1 MAAEPT
7 TTALI
12 DEALKVIF
20 AKSLHDDIVAEH
32 ELMDLF
38 KAEMNI
44 KTEETTGGRYIEQGH
59 FWQLPAGAG
68 WRQDDEYIP
77 EAVSAKFK
85 NSRLYLRKMFLT
97 LQMSGDTM
105 RRVRTD
111 EGAFLDYME
120 QAKPAVVEFA
130 NNQLDLAYLGTGSGI
145 KASVAAKISDNGDGT
160 YTIGVKHHS
169 GVPGFTEAWLAFLE
183 GENIVFAA
191 NARFHTLRNAG
202 SGQYA
207 TVYGIDEDKNEITIK
222 CSAALY
228 AAIQQNDEIAEGD
241 GAGFS
246 AVDQDGNPRMLA
258 GLLAG
263 DDDGGIVEVYN
274 NIDRTARDSRL
285 WKSNVIDGS
294 ASPYDGELTEDL
306 FDLAFRRTLVRGSG
320 KPTHVVMS
328 HSASTMYWRATKTGQ
343 QRFVNVDGNFT
354 TGKGKLA
361 IRVGADTYPV
371 RICRKLPPEVVFGLQ
386 ADRWARL
393 TLGQL
398 TWEEETGSMWNR
410 VVDSTGRKDEYYSVA
425 HLYEQLYCPAP
436 RKQFRIDGILPAEN
450 PAQAS

>member
-1 MAAEPT
+1 MSAETT

-20 AKSLHDDIVAEH
+20 AKSLHDDIVADH
-32 ELMDLF
+32 ELMSLF
-38 KAEMNI
+38 KAEMNV

-68 WRQDDEYIP
+68 WRKDDEYIP

-85 NSRLYLRKMFLT
+85 NSRLFLRKMFVT

-105 RRVRTD
+105 RRVRTE
-111 EGAFLDYME
+111 EGAFLNYME

-145 KASVAAKISDNGDGT
+145 KATVSAKISDNGDGT

-169 GVPGFTEAWLAFLE
+169 GVPGYTEAWLCFLE
-183 GENIVFAA
+183 GENIVFSATYA
-191 NARFHTLRNAG
+191 FATLRNAG
-202 SGQYA
+202 TGQSA
-207 TVYGIDEDKNEITIK
+207 TVVGIDEDANHITIK
-222 CSAALY
+222 CAAGLYSALAV
-228 AAIQQNDEIAEGD
+228 DDKIAEGD
-241 GAGFS
+241 GAGYS
-246 AVDQDGNPRMLA
+246 AVDADGDPRMLA

-274 NIDRTARDSRL
+274 NIDRMAKDSRL
-285 WKSNVIDGS
+285 WRANVIDGS
-294 ASPYDGELTEDL
+294 ASPYEGSLNEDL
-306 FDLAFRRTLVRGSG
+306 LDFAFRRTLVRGSG
-320 KPTHVVMS
+320 KPSAVVMS
-328 HSASTMYWRATKTGQ
+328 HSASTMYWRSLKGDK
-343 QRFVNVDGNFT
+343 RFVDPAGNFT
-354 TGKGKLA
+354 GGKGKLRIIVGDSA
-361 IRVGADTYPV
+361 YDLRV
-371 RICRKLPPEVVFGLQ
+371 CRKLPPEVVFGLQ

-410 VVDSTGRKDEYYSVA
+410 VVDSSGRKDEYYSVA
-425 HLYEQLYCPAP
+425 HLYEQLYATAP
-436 RKQFRIDGILPAEN
+436 RKNFRIDGLLPAEN
-450 PAQAS
+450 PTAAS